1 MSFDYLDN
9 KGKALF
15 KSLSINAVY
24 MYVQV
29 TRYTRG
35 VTDREDDSAM
45 EIKMHLHLVRLM
57 SKQAHWH

>member
-24 MYVQV
+24 MYVYNSEQALKCKSI
-29 TRYTRG
+29 YFNFSI
-35 VTDREDDSAM
+35 EFIYPDSAPFH
-45 EIKMHLHLVRLM
+45 I
-57 SKQAHWH
+57 